1 MNKEEIF
8 EKLSS
13 SVVEADKE
21 MVRKGAHEVVNQ
33 KIDPVE
39 AIEKGLSKG
48 MEIIGERFS
57 KAEVFLR
64 ELLMAAQTFDTAMEI
79 LEPEIT
85 AQKKEVTTR
94 GTIVMGT
101 VKGDVHSI
109 GKDIVATLLKT
120 GGFDVHDLGVDIS
133 PLSFIE
139 AAGKTRADIIAL
151 SSLMTTTI
159 PGQKEVIEV
168 LKEMG
173 LRNQYRVI
181 VGGGPVN
188 QQWAD
193 QIGADGYGETAT
205 DAVSLARDLLAD
217 WKK

>member
-1 MNKEEIF
+1 MTKEEIL
-8 EKLSS
+8 ELLSF
-13 SVVEADKE
+13 SVVKGDKE
-21 MVRKGAHEVVNQ
+21 MARQAAQEVIEQ
-33 KIDPVE
+33 KIDPIE

-48 MEIIGERFS
+48 MNIIGERFS
-57 KAEVFLR
+57 NMEVFLK
-64 ELLMAAQTFDTAMEI
+64 ELLMAAQTFDAAMEI
-79 LEPEIT
+79 LEPEIA

-109 GKDIVATLLKT
+109 GKDIVVTMLRT
-120 GGFDVHDLGVDIS
+120 GGFEVHDLGVDAS
-133 PLSFIE
+133 PLSFVE
-139 AAGKTRADIIAL
+139 AAQKNRADIIAL
-151 SSLMTTTI
+151 SSLMTTTM
-159 PGQKEVIEV
+159 PGQREVIEV

-173 LRNQYRVI
+173 LRDQYCVI

-205 DAVSLARDLLAD
+205 DAVVLARALLAD
-217 WKK
+217 RKK